1 MTGTI
6 DVISFPVGCSLWN
19 IAVLIAEEIKVGY
32 TINDLKNAFSFYAFS
47 FYAFSFYALVFLF
60 FNNCPEMYATL

>member
-32 TINDLKNAFSFYAFS
+32 TINDLKNAFSFYA
-47 FYAFSFYALVFLF
+47 LVFLF
-60 FNNCPEMYATL
+60 FNNCPEIYATL